1 MTSVRN
7 AELVQD
13 VISAGVPEHPEA
25 LQAVPLLAH
34 LVTNIRISLLEVAT
48 RDTRGAR
55 GLANHNINPL
65 NIYMCRVSL
74 LDEFDL
80 TCKLDQVSILIHFKH
95 FW

>member
-13 VISAGVPEHPEA
+13 VISAGVPEHPET

-34 LVTNIRISLLEVAT
+34 LVRNIRIILLEVAT
-48 RDTRGAR
+48 RDTGGAR

-74 LDEFDL
+74 LDGFYL
-80 TCKLDQVSILIHFKH
+80 TCKLNQHIIDTF
-95 FW
+95 